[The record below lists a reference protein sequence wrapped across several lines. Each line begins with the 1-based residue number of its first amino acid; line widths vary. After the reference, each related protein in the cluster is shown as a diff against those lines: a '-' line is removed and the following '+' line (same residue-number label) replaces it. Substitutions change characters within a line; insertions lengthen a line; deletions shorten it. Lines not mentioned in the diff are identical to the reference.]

1 MHTFSGTKLRK
12 NKRGIGIQYNREVKR
27 NPDKNYISDLV
38 NNQASDEQ

>member
-12 NKRGIGIQYNREVKR
+12 NKRGIEIQHNREVKR
-27 NPDKNYISDLV
+27 NPNKNDVSDLV